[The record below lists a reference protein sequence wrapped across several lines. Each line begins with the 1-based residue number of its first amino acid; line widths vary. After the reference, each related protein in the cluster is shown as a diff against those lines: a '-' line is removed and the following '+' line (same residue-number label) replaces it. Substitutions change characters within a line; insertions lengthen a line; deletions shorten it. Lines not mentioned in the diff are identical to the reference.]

1 MKTKTH
7 HYSIDLCLLP
17 FSFRKLSLAFCVFAS
32 LLFSSCGN
40 SGKEKTEASEHEHA
54 EGETAGHEHTYACP
68 MHADVTGKEG
78 DTCPKCGMK
87 LELVDDEK
95 AANTNQYFMAFKAM
109 PAVEAGKV
117 SMLSFTPS
125 IKGNETEMV
134 PLDIQHDKKLHLI
147 VVSKDLSYFDHI
159 HPEFQ
164 ANGSYDINVLA
175 KDAKYSKGKF
185 HNETRFEQGGE
196 YVLFADYVP
205 SGASHQLERIE
216 LNVTGTPYKAQK
228 FMTSRIVGMV
238 DGYEVS
244 LVPEGGKFFS
254 EGTSHIAGI
263 IKKDGKEVSADS
275 FENYL
280 AAKAHVVVI
289 SEDTQNYLHVHP
301 EVVDGR
307 LDLHTAFGKAGI
319 FRGWMQF
326 QTNGQ
331 VHTADFVIKVEE
343 GTAAKSTHGD
353 ESAEHKH

>member
-1 MKTKTH
+1 MKATIKN
-7 HYSIDLCLLP
+7 IAFAL
-17 FSFRKLSLAFCVFAS
+17 FAGVASLAIT
-32 LLFSSCGN
+32 SCGSKSAN
-40 SGKEKTEASEHEHA
+40 ADAEHDHA
-54 EGETAGHEHTYACP
+54 TGDHAHTYACP

-78 DTCPKCGMK
+78 ETCPKCGMK
-87 LELVDDEK
+87 LELVSADK
-95 AANTNQYFMAFKAM
+95 AANTNTYFMAFKAT
-109 PAVEAGKV
+109 PAVEAGKPAL
-117 SMLSFTPS
+117 LSFTPS
-125 IKGNETEMV
+125 IKGNESEMV

-175 KDAKYSKGKF
+175 KGANYTNGRF
-185 HNETRFEQGGE
+185 HNETKFEQGGD

-216 LNVTGTPYKAQK
+216 LNVSGTPYKAQK
-228 FMTSRIVGMV
+228 YTTAKTVSIT

-244 LVPEGGKFFS
+244 LVPEGGKFFN
-254 EGTSHIAGI
+254 EGTSHISGI
-263 IKKDGKEVSADS
+263 IKKDGKEISADT

-289 SEDTQNYLHVHP
+289 SEDSQNYLHVHP
-301 EVVDGR
+301 DVVNGR
-307 LDLHTAFGKAGI
+307 LDLHTTFGKPGI

-331 VHTADFVIKVEE
+331 VHTADFVIVVEE
-343 GTAAKSTHGD
+343 GKAPESEHAAAT
-353 ESAEHKH
+353 EHAH

>member
-1 MKTKTH
+1 MKTMIKSFLFATVV
-7 HYSIDLCLLP
+7 STTFLL
-17 FSFRKLSLAFCVFAS
+17 A
-32 LLFSSCGN
+32 SCGN
-40 SGKEKTEASEHEHA
+40 SAKEKTEANEHKHA
-54 EGETAGHEHTYACP
+54 EGEMAEHEHTYACP
-68 MHADVTGKEG
+68 MHPDVTGKEG
-78 DTCPKCGMK
+78 ETCPKCGMK
-87 LELVDDEK
+87 LELVSDEK

-109 PAVEAGKV
+109 PAVEAGKAA
-117 SMLSFTPS
+117 MLSFTPS

-175 KDAKYSKGKF
+175 KGVNYAKGKF
-185 HNETRFEQGGE
+185 HNETKFEQGGD

-216 LNVTGTPYKAQK
+216 LNVSGTPYKAQK
-228 FMTSRIVGMV
+228 FTDSKIVSMV

-244 LVPEGGKFFS
+244 LVAEGGRFFS
-254 EGTSHIAGI
+254 DGTSHIAGI
-263 IKKDGKEVSADS
+263 IKKDGKEVPADS

-307 LDLHTAFGKAGI
+307 LDLHTTFGKAGI

-343 GTAAKSTHGD
+343 GKAPESAHGG
-353 ESAEHKH
+353 EAEHKH

>member
-1 MKTKTH
+1 MKTTIKN
-7 HYSIDLCLLP
+7 
-17 FSFRKLSLAFCVFAS
+17 LAFALFAGIAS
-32 LLFSSCGN
+32 ISVTSCG
-40 SGKEKTEASEHEHA
+40 SKSSEAEHDHA
-54 EGETAGHEHTYACP
+54 DADHEHTYACP

-78 DTCPKCGMK
+78 ETCPKCGMK
-87 LELVDDEK
+87 LELVSADK
-95 AANTNQYFMAFKAM
+95 SANTNTYFMAFKAE
-109 PAVEAGKV
+109 PAIEAGK
-117 SMLSFTPS
+117 SAMLSFTPS
-125 IKGNETEMV
+125 IKGNESEMV

-164 ANGSYDINVLA
+164 ASGSYDINVLP
-175 KDAKYSKGKF
+175 KGTNYTNGKF
-185 HNETRFEQGGE
+185 HNETKFDQGGD

-205 SGASHQLERIE
+205 SGAAHQLERIE
-216 LNVTGTPYKAQK
+216 LNVAGSPYKAQQYTTSK
-228 FMTSRIVGMV
+228 TVSMT

-244 LVPEGGKFFS
+244 LEPEGGKFFS
-254 EGTSHIAGI
+254 EGTSHISGI
-263 IKKDGKEVSADS
+263 IKKDGKEVPADS

-289 SEDTQNYLHVHP
+289 SEDTKDYLHVHP

-307 LDLHTAFGKAGI
+307 LDLHTTFGKAGI

-343 GTAAKSTHGD
+343 GKAPETAHGA
-353 ESAEHKH
+353 EAEHQH

>member
-1 MKTKTH
+1 MKTIIKNV
-7 HYSIDLCLLP
+7 
-17 FSFRKLSLAFCVFAS
+17 AFVLFAGVAS
-32 LLFSSCGN
+32 VSVTSCG
-40 SGKEKTEASEHEHA
+40 SKSSHEHA
-54 EGETAGHEHTYACP
+54 EADHDHEAGDHEHTYACS
-68 MHADVTGKEG
+68 MHPEVTGKEG
-78 DTCPKCGMK
+78 ETCSKCGMK
-87 LELVDDEK
+87 LELVDTEK
-95 AANTNQYFMAFKAM
+95 AANTNSYFMAFKAT
-109 PAVEAGKV
+109 PSVEAGKT
-117 SMLSFTPS
+117 SLLSFTPS
-125 IKGNETEMV
+125 IKGNESEMV

-164 ANGSYDINVLA
+164 TSGSYDINVLTKGA
-175 KDAKYSKGKF
+175 NYSKGRF
-185 HNETRFEQGGE
+185 HNETKFEQGGD

-216 LNVTGTPYKAQK
+216 LNVSGTPYKAQK
-228 FMTSRIVGMV
+228 YTTAKTISMT

-263 IKKDGKEVSADS
+263 IKKDGKEVSAES

-307 LDLHTAFGKAGI
+307 LDLHTTFGKAGI
-319 FRGWMQF
+319 FRGWLQF

-343 GTAAKSTHGD
+343 GKAPESKHSADST
-353 ESAEHKH
+353 EHKH

>member
-1 MKTKTH
+1 MKATIKN
-7 HYSIDLCLLP
+7 I
-17 FSFRKLSLAFCVFAS
+17 AFALFAGVAS
-32 LLFSSCGN
+32 MAITSCGSKSSN
-40 SGKEKTEASEHEHA
+40 ADAEHDHA
-54 EGETAGHEHTYACP
+54 AGDHAHTYACP

-78 DTCPKCGMK
+78 ETCPKCGMK
-87 LELVDDEK
+87 LELVSADK
-95 AANTNQYFMAFKAM
+95 AANTNTYFMAFKAT
-109 PAVEAGKV
+109 PAVEAGKPAL
-117 SMLSFTPS
+117 LSFTPS
-125 IKGNETEMV
+125 IKGNESEMV

-175 KDAKYSKGKF
+175 KGANYTNGRF
-185 HNETRFEQGGE
+185 HNETKFEQGGD

-216 LNVTGTPYKAQK
+216 LNVAGTPYKAQK
-228 FMTSRIVGMV
+228 YTTAKTVSIT

-244 LVPEGGKFFS
+244 LVPEGGKFFN
-254 EGTSHIAGI
+254 EGTSHISGI
-263 IKKDGKEVSADS
+263 IKKDGKEISADT

-289 SEDTQNYLHVHP
+289 SEDSQNYLHVHP
-301 EVVDGR
+301 EVVNGR
-307 LDLHTAFGKAGI
+307 LDLHTTFGKPGI

-331 VHTADFVIKVEE
+331 VHTADFVIVVEE
-343 GTAAKSTHGD
+343 GKAPESEHAAAT
-353 ESAEHKH
+353 EHAH

>member
-1 MKTKTH
+1 MKATIKN
-7 HYSIDLCLLP
+7 IAFAL
-17 FSFRKLSLAFCVFAS
+17 FAGVASLAIT
-32 LLFSSCGN
+32 SCGSKSSN
-40 SGKEKTEASEHEHA
+40 ADAEHGHA
-54 EGETAGHEHTYACP
+54 AGDHEHTYACP

-78 DTCPKCGMK
+78 ETCPKCGMK
-87 LELVDDEK
+87 LELVSADK
-95 AANTNQYFMAFKAM
+95 AANTSTYFMAFKAT
-109 PAVEAGKV
+109 PAVEAGKPAL
-117 SMLSFTPS
+117 LSFTPS
-125 IKGNETEMV
+125 IKGNESEMV

-175 KDAKYSKGKF
+175 KGANYTNGRF
-185 HNETRFEQGGE
+185 HNETKFEQGGD

-216 LNVTGTPYKAQK
+216 LNVSGTTYKAQK
-228 FMTSRIVGMV
+228 YTTAKTVSIT

-244 LVPEGGKFFS
+244 LVPEGGKFFN
-254 EGTSHIAGI
+254 EGTSHISGI
-263 IKKDGKEVSADS
+263 IKKDGKEISADT

-289 SEDTQNYLHVHP
+289 SEDSQNYLHVHP
-301 EVVDGR
+301 EVVNGR
-307 LDLHTAFGKAGI
+307 LDLHTTFGKPGI

-331 VHTADFVIKVEE
+331 VHTADFVIVVEE
-343 GTAAKSTHGD
+343 GKAPESEHAAAT
-353 ESAEHKH
+353 EHAH

>member
-1 MKTKTH
+1 MKATIKN
-7 HYSIDLCLLP
+7 I
-17 FSFRKLSLAFCVFAS
+17 AFALFAGAAS
-32 LLFSSCGN
+32 MAITSCGSKSSN
-40 SGKEKTEASEHEHA
+40 ADAEHDHA
-54 EGETAGHEHTYACP
+54 AGDHAHTYTCP

-78 DTCPKCGMK
+78 ETCPKCGMK
-87 LELVDDEK
+87 LELVSADK
-95 AANTNQYFMAFKAM
+95 AANTNTYFMAFKAT
-109 PAVEAGKV
+109 PAVEAGKPAL
-117 SMLSFTPS
+117 LSFTPS
-125 IKGNETEMV
+125 IKGNESEMV

-175 KDAKYSKGKF
+175 KGANYTNGRF
-185 HNETRFEQGGE
+185 HNETKFEQGGD

-216 LNVTGTPYKAQK
+216 LNVSGTPYKAQK
-228 FMTSRIVGMV
+228 YTTAKTVSIT

-244 LVPEGGKFFS
+244 LVPEGGKFFN
-254 EGTSHIAGI
+254 EGTSHISGI
-263 IKKDGKEVSADS
+263 IKKDGKEISADT

-289 SEDTQNYLHVHP
+289 SEDSQNYLHVHP
-301 EVVDGR
+301 EVVNGR
-307 LDLHTAFGKAGI
+307 LDLHTTFGKPGI

-331 VHTADFVIKVEE
+331 VHTADFVIVVEE
-343 GTAAKSTHGD
+343 GKAPESEHAATT
-353 ESAEHKH
+353 EHAH